1 MIDLRLK
8 IDLHVHTDYSRDS
21 TITLNQVVA
30 YSQMRGLDGVAV
42 TDHDV
47 VTGAL
52 ELVERA
58 TKLVVIPGVEVA
70 TSRGHV
76 VALNTTKSIP
86 TKLNPLETIQKIHET
101 GGIAVAAH
109 PAMFYKGMGKQ
120 ANSGFDAI
128 EVVNAAAFPFFLST
142 HLSRKLA
149 VRLNLPQTAGSDA
162 HYASE
167 IGSAYTVIDSKR
179 DVDSIV
185 CAIAKGK
192 TVPCGNPIQW
202 KQRLKRGYESL
213 KRKL

>member
-1 MIDLRLK
+1 MIELRLK
-8 IDLHVHTDYSRDS
+8 IDLHVHTNYSCDS
-21 TITLNQVVA
+21 TITANQVVA

-58 TKLVVIPGVEVA
+58 TKLVVIPGVEVT

-76 VALNTTKSIP
+76 VALNTTGPIP
-86 TKLNPLETIQKIHET
+86 TKLRPSETIERIHEA

-109 PAMFYKGMGKQ
+109 PTVFHKGMGKQ
-120 ANSGFDAI
+120 ANSSFDAM
-128 EVVNAAAFPFFLST
+128 EVINAAAFPFFLST

-149 VRLNLPQTAGSDA
+149 ARFNLPQTAGSDA
-162 HYASE
+162 HHASE

-185 CAIAKGK
+185 HAIAKGK

-202 KQRLKRGYESL
+202 KQRLKRGYLDL
-213 KRKL
+213 KRRL